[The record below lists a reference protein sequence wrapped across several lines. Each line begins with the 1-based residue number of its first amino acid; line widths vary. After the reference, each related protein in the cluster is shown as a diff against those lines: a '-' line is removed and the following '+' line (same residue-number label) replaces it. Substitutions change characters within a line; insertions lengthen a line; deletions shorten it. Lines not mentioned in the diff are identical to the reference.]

1 MNNTPHILV
10 VGSAN
15 VDFIMTVPTLP
26 ARGETVT
33 DGKFI
38 QTFGGKGANQATAV
52 ARAGAQT
59 TFVCCVG
66 SDAFGQQMIENFR
79 EDGMNV
85 SGIKQSKSEASG
97 AALVMIEQGGMN
109 YLTVA
114 PGANHD
120 LFSADLAHLSK
131 ALSGVDMLILQMEIP
146 VETNLHAAELA
157 RAAGVPVMLNFA
169 PASTPAPELIAR
181 TDFLIVNENE
191 CEQLTGIYPG
201 DESAIES
208 ALARLLTMG
217 PTCAIITLGGEGC
230 AARKEGQ
237 TYRLLGFPV
246 DVVDTTAAGDTFCGA
261 LAVVLAEGKELSV
274 ALTFACAAAALSV
287 TKSGAQPSIP
297 KRSEIE
303 TFLTHANG

>member
-1 MNNTPHILV
+1 MKKPQRILI

-15 VDFIMTVPTLP
+15 VDFIMTVPSLP

-59 TFVCCVG
+59 RFICCVG
-66 SDAFGQQMIENFR
+66 IDAFGRQMIENFR
-79 EDGMNV
+79 NDGMDV
-85 SGIKQSKSEASG
+85 ETIKQSTTAASG

-114 PGANHD
+114 PGSNHD
-120 LFSADLAHLSK
+120 LLPADLAHLPNS
-131 ALSGVDMLILQMEIP
+131 LPGVAMLLLQMEIP
-146 VETNLHAAELA
+146 LETNLHAAALA

-191 CEQLTGIYPG
+191 CQQLTGIYPG
-201 DESAIES
+201 DEASIES
-208 ALARLLTMG
+208 ALAALLTMG
-217 PTCAIITLGGEGC
+217 PECAIITLGGDGC
-230 AARKEGQ
+230 AARKGAQ
-237 TYRLLGFPV
+237 THRLAGFPV
-246 DVVDTTAAGDTFCGA
+246 EVVDTTAAGDTFCGA
-261 LAVVLAEGKELSV
+261 LAVALAEGKELSI
-274 ALTFACAAAALSV
+274 ALTFASAAAALSV

-297 KRSEIE
+297 ARSEIE
-303 TFLTHANG
+303 AFLAHAIG

>member
-1 MNNTPHILV
+1 MDNPPRILI

-26 ARGETVT
+26 ARGETVI

-59 TFVCCVG
+59 SFVCCVG

-79 EDGMNV
+79 RDGMDV
-85 SGIKQSKSEASG
+85 GGIKQSASEASG

-114 PGANHD
+114 PGSNHD
-120 LFSADLAHLSK
+120 LLPGDLTPLPD
-131 ALSGVDMLILQMEIP
+131 ALSGAAMLLLQMEIP
-146 VETNLHAAELA
+146 LETNLRAAELG
-157 RAAGVPVMLNFA
+157 RNAGVPVMLNFA
-169 PASTPAPELIAR
+169 PASTPAPALIAR

-191 CEQLTGIYPG
+191 CAQLTGIYPG
-201 DESAIES
+201 DEAAIES
-208 ALARLLTMG
+208 ALDALLGMG
-217 PTCAIITLGGEGC
+217 PHCAIITLGGEGC
-230 AARKEGQ
+230 AARTGPR
-237 TYRLLGFPV
+237 THRLSGFTV

-261 LAVVLAEGKELSV
+261 CAVALAEGKELDE
-274 ALTFACAAAALSV
+274 ALNFASAAAALSV

-297 KRSEIE
+297 TRSEIE
-303 TFLTHANG
+303 SFLAHGIG